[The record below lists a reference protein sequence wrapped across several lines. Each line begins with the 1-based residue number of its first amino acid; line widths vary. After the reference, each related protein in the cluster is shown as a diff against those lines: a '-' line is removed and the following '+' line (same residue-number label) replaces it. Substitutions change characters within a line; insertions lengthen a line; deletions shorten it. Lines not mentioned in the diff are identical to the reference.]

1 MKNIQIGGKGTIRH
15 KKKKF
20 IRNEDKLKFE
30 IKNIITNINLKISYL
45 GNEKKKELTEILD
58 KDIEKLIIMIKKE
71 ETNKKNF
78 LEIKN
83 QKKNYF
89 YKHFFYIENNI
100 IILLKDNIFE
110 FIIDNFQ
117 GNSRKL
123 CFDFLKIIDNLLQS
137 SKKKIEVDDIDKE
150 KIEKDIP
157 YTKELFTES
166 LLHFDIYQDKKIHFT
181 EIKKKYD
188 YIKQKSISD
197 DIHFYRL
204 TSQYS
209 DYLNDN

>member
-123 CFDFLKIIDNLLQS
+123 CFDFLKIIYNLLQS

-166 LLHFDIYQDKKIHFT
+166 LLHFDISQDKKIHFT
-181 EIKKKYD
+181 EIKKIYD
-188 YIKQKSISD
+188 DKKQKNISD

-204 TSQYS
+204 KSQYS